1 MKKIIHLIGILTV
14 ILSSHMGNAQIS
26 DYEICDV
33 NADGFGTFDLT
44 TKIDEILNGENPSDY
59 LITFHEVYDDAQFG
73 ANAIITPV
81 YWNINPYLQVM
92 YVRVENLNDST
103 FVVESFDLVV
113 YSPEIGTPDNLYLC
127 QNIFDYRTCVV
138 YITQHNLCVFFYFF
152 TKTYV

>member
-1 MKKIIHLIGILTV
+1 MKKIVHLIGIFTV
-14 ILSSHMGNAQIS
+14 VLFSNIGNAQIS

-33 NADGFGTFDLT
+33 NADGYGAFDLT
-44 TKIDEILNGENPSDY
+44 TKVDEILDGENPSDY

-103 FVVESFDLVV
+103 FVVDSFNLVV
-113 YSPEIGTPDNLYLC
+113 YSPEIGTPNALYSYDGT
-127 QNIFDYRTCVV
+127 FDLTVNDAL
-138 YITQHNLCVFFYFF
+138 ITQGNS
-152 TKTYV
+152 

>member
-1 MKKIIHLIGILTV
+1 MKTILHLIGITGMVLFSLV
-14 ILSSHMGNAQIS
+14 GNAQIS

-113 YSPEIGTPDNLYLC
+113 YSPQIEIG
-127 QNIFDYRTCVV
+127 RAHV
-138 YITQHNLCVFFYFF
+138 
-152 TKTYV
+152 